1 MDFSEGRWTLSGKPA
16 WLVQQSDGRRR
27 IIEYLE
33 DHPAARPKEITAAL
47 KMKDGTVRSLLHRMI
62 NDDLVTEH
70 QGAYSLAAATTERLT
85 QTDLTNL
92 IHTLEMETQ

>member
-1 MDFSEGRWTLSGKPA
+1 M
-16 WLVQQSDGRRR
+16 RR
-27 IIEYLE
+27 L
-33 DHPAARPKEITAAL
+33 
-47 KMKDGTVRSLLHRMI
+47 
-62 NDDLVTEH
+62 NDLVTEH